1 MEEAVDHD
9 IDGEIWDAVNSVDR
23 DVKLILRLRPDV
35 VEPKI
40 DRVSEG
46 VNLPMDLFMLN
57 RPSISGLGHP
67 LGLRKWLC
75 VGTSK
80 C

>member
-9 IDGEIWDAVNSVDR
+9 IDGEIRDAVNSVDR
-23 DVKLILRLRPDV
+23 AVKLISRLRPDV

-46 VNLPMDLFMLN
+46 VNLPIDLFMLN
-57 RPSISGLGHP
+57 RPSISGLGVS
-67 LGLRKWLC
+67 LDL
-75 VGTSK
+75 
-80 C
+80 